1 MAFIGL
7 CPGLVKT
14 MLRAQKLDVEV
25 VTLKARK
32 KSREACPH
40 RLNITGTRHTIRNKL
55 GKIMEP
61 RKLEAGS

>member
-25 VTLKARK
+25 ATLKARK
-32 KSREACPH
+32 KVEKH
-40 RLNITGTRHTIRNKL
+40 VLIGLIL
-55 GKIMEP
+55 
-61 RKLEAGS
+61 LELDTQFGIN